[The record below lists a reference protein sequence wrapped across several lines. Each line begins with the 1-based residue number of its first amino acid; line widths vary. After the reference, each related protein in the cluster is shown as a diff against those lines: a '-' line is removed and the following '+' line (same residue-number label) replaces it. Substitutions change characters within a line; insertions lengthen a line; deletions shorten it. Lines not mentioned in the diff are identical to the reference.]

1 MSNTDSINSNF
12 TNDIPPLPLRTSLTS
27 ICLITPGQISISI
40 QSRPPQS
47 YFYLSINSTAPL
59 SIQDISAGVDPQ
71 QSGVSEHEE
80 SLDYWVGSHGA
91 MLNHYI
97 GSTQS
102 VSALAQ
108 DFTSVSVTD
117 PRTNL
122 MVPNIQ
128 YQNPVPTNEYSQSN
142 QDASGTMATPEIKP
156 ILPTFKKKRNRMSLK
171 EKVEIIISHQAELM
185 TPSQLSRRFK
195 KPRTTI
201 LGIIK
206 GRDNILKQYYTST
219 HH

>member
-1 MSNTDSINSNF
+1 MSNTDNINSSF
-12 TNDIPPLPLRTSLTS
+12 TNDIPPLPLCTSPTS

-40 QSRPPQS
+40 QSHPPQS

-59 SIQDISAGVDPQ
+59 SIQDTNVGDDPQ
-71 QSGVSEHEE
+71 QGGLSEPEE
-80 SLDYWVGSHGA
+80 SLDYWVGSHDA
-91 MLNHYI
+91 IPNHYI
-97 GSTQS
+97 DSTQS

-117 PRTNL
+117 YRANL

-156 ILPTFKKKRNRMSLK
+156 LLATFKKKRYRMSLK
-171 EKVEIIISHQAELM
+171 EKVEIINSHQTELM
-185 TPSQLSRRFK
+185 TPSQLSKRFK

-206 GRDNILKQYYTST
+206 ERDNILKRYYTST
-219 HH
+219 RH